1 MSSASPWP
9 DGSGCPS
16 THPATPPTISACSTP
31 SRGRSWPATVNEFA
45 QHLFSPR
52 AQGSM
57 ADSEAYAHLEH
68 LRILGDFEQRDV
80 DGVYEYVIRN

>member
-1 MSSASPWP
+1 
-9 DGSGCPS
+9 
-16 THPATPPTISACSTP
+16 
-31 SRGRSWPATVNEFA
+31 VNEFA

-68 LRILGDFEQRDV
+68 LRILGEFEQRDN
-80 DGVYEYVIRN
+80 DGLFEYVISR

>member
-1 MSSASPWP
+1 M
-9 DGSGCPS
+9 
-16 THPATPPTISACSTP
+16 
-31 SRGRSWPATVNEFA
+31 EFA

-68 LRILGDFEQRDV
+68 LRILGEFERRDN
-80 DGVYEYVIRN
+80 DGQFEYVLKD